1 MSDDVNPEV
10 EVEQV
15 EAPVVIDDVSNEDDA
30 VLDRLI
36 GDEDDSVSDDTIEAE
51 QQPEVVAHGDDWDD
65 ITQVLRRDNVPDS
78 VIESADEDTLR
89 EWANKARKRQ
99 GDVDEY
105 GSKLKDLQSKL
116 EHSDDNAAE
125 DGEDTDSESTDPL
138 ENVNVPEVLADI
150 VGDEAAT
157 AIVEMIE
164 NGKQQAA
171 VTAQQ
176 AAAQSHM
183 VAKIMAADSVVRP
196 VYGSKAP
203 ATDALLAEMSRLGT
217 ENPNTFESVDAML
230 QAAYINLS
238 GNPPEKKRKTSQ
250 PTPTRAQ
257 PRRVAKSP
265 PDVDEVALDML
276 MSGKSKADV
285 SQALK

>member
-15 EAPVVIDDVSNEDDA
+15 EAPVVVDDVSNEDDA